1 MKFKVLSLIVL
12 VSVILAA
19 CAPAATPS
27 PTAVPTKAATVAPTA
42 VPATA
47 VPPTATKPPEPTKD
61 PRPEACAKDAFG
73 CAKIAAGQT
82 VKIGMGAPMTGD
94 NANFGI
100 DISQGGKI
108 AITDGADV
116 QGWKFELVAQDDQG
130 APEGGA
136 AVANKLVADPSVV
149 AIAGHIFSGATEAA
163 MAIYEKAGLP
173 MLSPSATNPPLTSKG
188 SKVFNRI
195 AFTDATQGK
204 FAAEYLFNK
213 LKIKKLAAL
222 HDGQAYGKGLA
233 EVVRDNF
240 KALGGEVVAFEGI
253 TPGKADYT
261 AVLSAVA
268 AKKPEALYYGGYIQ
282 EAVILVN
289 QMKQSGLTTTIFFG
303 CDGTYGQDFVDR
315 SKKNGEGAYAVSL
328 VPPASDAK
336 AKFDEAYKKAFGKDP
351 GVLSP
356 FTWNGY
362 DVVAALISVIKK
374 VAVKG
379 GDGALYIPRGAL
391 VDGVRTLKDYKGLTG
406 TITCDKIG
414 ECNATGPIFYIVKD
428 GKWVAAEAAK

>member
-1 MKFKVLSLIVL
+1 MKFKLFVSVIVL
-12 VSVILAA
+12 VTVLLSA
-19 CAPAATPS
+19 CAPAATPV
-27 PTAVPTKAATVAPTA
+27 PTVAPTKAATVAPTA

-47 VPPTATKPPEPTKD
+47 VPATAKPAEPTKAAV
-61 PRPEACAKDAFG
+61 PEVCTKDAFG
-73 CAKIAAGQT
+73 CAKIATGQT
-82 VKIGMGAPMTGD
+82 VKIGMGAPMSGD

-100 DISQGGKI
+100 DISQGSKI
-108 AITDGADV
+108 AVIDGGDI
-116 QGWKFELVAQDDQG
+116 QGFKFELVSQDDG
-130 APEGGA
+130 GTPEGGA
-136 AVANKLVADPSVV
+136 AVANKLVSDPTVV

-163 MAIYEKAGLP
+163 MAVYEKAGLP

-204 FAAEYLFNK
+204 FAAEYLFKK
-213 LKIKKLAAL
+213 LGIKKLAAM

-253 TPGKADYT
+253 TPGKADYVP
-261 AVLSAVA
+261 VLSAVA
-268 AKKPEALYYGGYIQ
+268 AKKPEALYFGGYIQ

-289 QMKQSGLTTTIFFG
+289 QMKQSGLTSTIFFG

-336 AKFDEAYKKAFGKDP
+336 TKFDEAYKKQFGKEP

-362 DVVAALISVIKK
+362 DVTAALVSVVKK

-379 GDGALYIPRGAL
+379 SDGNLYIPRGAL
-391 VDGVRTLKDYKGLTG
+391 VDGVRNLKDYKGLTG
-406 TITCDKIG
+406 TITCDKVG

-428 GKWVAAEAAK
+428 GKWVAAEALK